1 MFQLDGKLEKS
12 KRDGIPVAGV
22 IVEPIQAE
30 GGDNHAS
37 PQFFRAVQQ
46 ICFKVLC
53 MFVLFMTFFVRSFI
67 CECKIK

>member
-12 KRDGIPVAGV
+12 KEDGIPVAGV

-37 PQFFRAVQQ
+37 PHFFRAVQQ
-46 ICFKVLC
+46 TCLKVLSI
-53 MFVLFMTFFVRSFI
+53 FVFYVFSHSLI
-67 CECKIK
+67 W